1 MPSDDSVRS
10 ILDKKGGRLWSVAPE
25 TSVYHALELMS
36 EHDVGAL
43 MVISGG
49 KLQGVFSERDY
60 ARKVILLGKSSRDT
74 TVREIMTSPAI
85 TVRPAQTV
93 DECMQLMTGMRI
105 RHLPVVDAGEVL
117 GVVSIGDLVNWTIQS
132 QQEEIQHLNH
142 FIAGTYPA

>member
-10 ILDKKGGRLWSVAPE
+10 ILDKKGGRLWSVMPE
-25 TSVYHALELMS
+25 TSVYNALELMS

-49 KLQGVFSERDY
+49 KLHGVFSERDY

-74 TVREIMTSPAI
+74 MVREIMTSPAI

-93 DECMQLMTGMRI
+93 DECMQLMIGMRV
-105 RHLPVVDAGEVL
+105 RYLPVVDAGDVL